1 MQIINFY
8 FPKVL
13 NCMYRHSCQTALLLG
28 GRPPNS
34 HALLLPCFLDV
45 ALGSPPFALLW
56 PQVNIVKKM
65 SYIWVKNVVV
75 FINQRAIFPVSE
87 ARFKLSLFLFFLLF
101 VLKFERYVV
110 DISCCVTQLTC
121 ASN

>member
-1 MQIINFY
+1 
-8 FPKVL
+8 
-13 NCMYRHSCQTALLLG
+13 MYRQS
-28 GRPPNS
+28 
-34 HALLLPCFLDV
+34 
-45 ALGSPPFALLW
+45 
-56 PQVNIVKKM
+56 QVNIVKKM

-101 VLKFERYVV
+101 LLKFERYVV

>member
-1 MQIINFY
+1 MINSFSNLVNNKY
-8 FPKVL
+8 L
-13 NCMYRHSCQTALLLG
+13 TIS
-28 GRPPNS
+28 
-34 HALLLPCFLDV
+34 
-45 ALGSPPFALLW
+45 
-56 PQVNIVKKM
+56 QVNIVKKM
-65 SYIWVKNVVV
+65 LYIWVKNVVV

-101 VLKFERYVV
+101 LLKCERYVV